1 MVQTSWRVAQA
12 ATEKRNMSMAVR
24 RHMDVVRKQVGDVA
38 GLSSSDE
45 KSSRGIL
52 VNRLRRMEKRHSQA
66 QVR

>member
-12 ATEKRNMSMAVR
+12 ATEKRNMSIAVR
-24 RHMDVVRKQVGDVA
+24 RHTDVVRKQVGDVS

-45 KSSRGIL
+45 KTSRKIL
-52 VNRLRRMEKRHSQA
+52 VNRRGKMEKRHSQA